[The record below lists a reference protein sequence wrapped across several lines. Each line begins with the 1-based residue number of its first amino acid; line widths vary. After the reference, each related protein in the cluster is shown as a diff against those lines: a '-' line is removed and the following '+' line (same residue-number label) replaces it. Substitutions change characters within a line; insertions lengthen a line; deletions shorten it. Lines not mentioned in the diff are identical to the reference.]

1 MPPNWVGIVDGVCKA
16 RERDIM
22 RYTAKV
28 LWTNAGTVDVATE
41 ADSKTAA
48 KKNIEEGEFE
58 MIGGNL
64 DMPREYEISEVLN
77 LAEEPR
83 AVAKARRAAVARKRR
98 QERAAERR
106 RLKELF
112 DDQYQLARSRVMEMA
127 ENGYARPI
135 HFQVR
140 VISGSIAIEK
150 LFSLRDVSIS
160 RDCFSDER
168 IASDPVIV
176 VRKDSRTPAFVQEP
190 EQTTQQVLD
199 PDSIHENDIALKVE
213 AEC

>member
-1 MPPNWVGIVDGVCKA
+1 MWTVFAKHEN
-16 RERDIM
+16 ERVM
-22 RYTAKV
+22 RYTATI

-41 ADSKTAA
+41 ADSKTEA
-48 KKNIEEGEFE
+48 KQNIEEGEFE

-64 DMPREYEISEVLN
+64 DIPRDYEITDILN
-77 LAEEPR
+77 LTEEPR

-112 DDQYQLARSRVMEMA
+112 EDQYQLARSRVMTMA
-127 ENGYARPI
+127 EDGCARPI

-140 VISGSIAIEK
+140 VASGSIAIEK
-150 LFSLRDVSIS
+150 HFSLRDVSIS
-160 RDCFSDER
+160 RDCFSDEH

-176 VRKDSRTPAFVQEP
+176 VRKDSRTPAFVQELNEP
-190 EQTTQQVLD
+190 E
-199 PDSIHENDIALKVE
+199 P
-213 AEC
+213 CR